1 MNTVTYSL
9 WFKPTGRAYDVLVR
23 TIRELAHELA
33 APLFEPHV
41 TLLGQLDGTEQ
52 DHVRRSEELAG
63 QLQPFQIILID
74 PSYRNEYFQCLFMRV
89 QQTPA
94 AMSTHALARR
104 VFHRPEDTYMPHLS
118 LLYGVFP
125 DRRKSEVIDR
135 LQPDV
140 RTSFEA
146 SAFYL
151 IRAGSDDPKDWHE
164 MAVFPMG
171 GQEPAAGRLLPTAAA
186 D

>member
-1 MNTVTYSL
+1 MSAVTYSL
-9 WFKPTGRAYDVLVR
+9 WLKPTGRAYEVLVR
-23 TIRELAHELA
+23 TIRELAHELG

-41 TLLGQLDGTEQ
+41 TLLGQLEGTEQ
-52 DHVRRSEELAG
+52 AHVRRCEELAG
-63 QLQPFQIILID
+63 QLQPFQITLID
-74 PSYRNEYFQCLFMRV
+74 PSYRSEYFQCLFMRV

-94 AMSTHALARR
+94 AMSAHALARR

-118 LLYGVFP
+118 LLYGLFP
-125 DRRKSEVIDR
+125 DRRKREVIDR

-140 RTSFEA
+140 RTSFEVG
-146 SAFYL
+146 AFHL

-164 MAVFPMG
+164 IAVFCVA
-171 GQEPAAGRLLPTAAA
+171 GQEPAAGRLRPAPAA